1 MAGRTVKKMDGQPNR
16 LRTIMLR
23 FFVTESERD
32 MIFKKMAQIK
42 TKNLSAYLRKM
53 AIDGY
58 IFIEDFASRKSI
70 AWELHKIGGNVNQIA
85 MRVNS
90 TRSVYEPDIKELRNE
105 IEQIWQLLK
114 SKL

>member
-1 MAGRTVKKMDGQPNR
+1 MAEQANR

-23 FFVTESERD
+23 FFVTEAERD
-32 MIFKKMAQIK
+32 MIFEKMAQIK
-42 TKNLSAYLRKM
+42 TRNLSAYLRKM

-58 IFIEDFASRKSI
+58 IFVEDFASRKSI

-85 MRVNS
+85 KRVNA
-90 TRSVYEPDIKELRNE
+90 TGSVHEADIKELRE
-105 IEQIWQLLK
+105 EMEKIWQSLK